1 MRTVTADTSTDPD
14 ATPGGSTLTEHSSV
28 REIPWHFLRGMAMG
42 SADVV
47 PGVSG
52 GTVALVLGIYRQLV
66 TAIRNG
72 SSAMGR
78 FLKLDFR
85 GGLHML
91 RRVDWLLLIPLLLG
105 IGTAVLLLAGAIE
118 HQLETHP
125 IQMAGLFMGLVVGS
139 AVVATG
145 LLTRR
150 DVREWALILGAGAIF
165 FVALGFTSG
174 ASEDT
179 VASDIPLWAFFAA
192 GAIAICAM
200 ILPGISGSFLL
211 VVMGMYSAVL
221 AAVNDRNFVVLAV
234 FMLGCIIG
242 LALFSQLLHWALAMH
257 YDAVMAVLIG
267 LMVGSIRVLW
277 PWPNGAESVALGAPD
292 QAVAVTLGLAVFG
305 FALVMGVDWIA
316 HRLEHR
322 GATEEVADLHV

>member
-1 MRTVTADTSTDPD
+1 MSQ
-14 ATPGGSTLTEHSSV
+14 SSLRNV
-28 REIPWHFLRGMAMG
+28 PWHFLRGMAMG

-72 SSAMGR
+72 SSALGR

-91 RRVDWLLLIPLLLG
+91 RLVNWALLIPLLLG
-105 IGTAVLLLAGAIE
+105 ILTAVVLLAGAIE

-125 IQMAGLFMGLVVGS
+125 IQMSGLFLGLVAGS
-139 AVVATG
+139 TVVATG

-150 DVREWALILGAGAIF
+150 DVREWALILGAGAAF
-165 FVALGFTSG
+165 FIALGFTSG
-174 ASEDT
+174 SADDAVSQD
-179 VASDIPLWAFFAA
+179 VPLWAFFAS

-211 VVMGMYSAVL
+211 VVMGMYSTVL
-221 AAVNDRNFVVLAV
+221 AAVNDRDFVVLGV
-234 FMLGCIIG
+234 FILGCVVG
-242 LALFSQLLHWALAMH
+242 LALFSQLLHWALAEH
-257 YDAVMAVLIG
+257 YDTVMAVLIG
-267 LMVGSIRVLW
+267 LMLGSVRVLW
-277 PWPNGAESVALGAPD
+277 PWPNGAESVELGAPTE
-292 QAVAVTLGLAVFG
+292 AVGVTLGLALFG
-305 FALVMGVDWIA
+305 FLLVVGVDAIA

-322 GATEEVADLHV
+322 GAKDETADLHV